1 MTVGDL
7 HDIADGFDLS
17 LAVQKNLTLDEL
29 EYEDVGKTSVK
40 QNYSCGKSQRYK
52 KTIQYFDMLFG
63 FYITTSKRI
72 IKMMK

>member
-1 MTVGDL
+1 MNWNM
-7 HDIADGFDLS
+7 
-17 LAVQKNLTLDEL
+17 KML
-29 EYEDVGKTSVK
+29 ERHLLNK
-40 QNYSCGKSQRYK
+40 NYSCGKSQRYK